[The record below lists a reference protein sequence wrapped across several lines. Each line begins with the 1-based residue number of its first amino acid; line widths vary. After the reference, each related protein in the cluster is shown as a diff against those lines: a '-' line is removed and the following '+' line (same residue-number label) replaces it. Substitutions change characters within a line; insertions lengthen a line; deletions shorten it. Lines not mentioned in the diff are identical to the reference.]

1 MKTPDEPASF
11 GVFFTAQRTPRRLTA
26 GREAVRPLRVAAP
39 SPSGRSLTGIALLL
53 LSIVLLA
60 LVVAAMSPMVGGWPV
75 LVQALFYV
83 GMVIFWTMSLKTLI
97 RWMVTGQFRAP
108 SRMPRD

>member
-1 MKTPDEPASF
+1 MT
-11 GVFFTAQRTPRRLTA
+11 
-26 GREAVRPLRVAAP
+26 AP

-60 LVVAAMSPMVGGWPV
+60 LVVAAMAPLVGRWPV

-83 GMVIFWTMSLKTLI
+83 GMVILWTMSLKTLI
-97 RWMVTGQFRAP
+97 RWMITGQFRAP

>member
-1 MKTPDEPASF
+1 M
-11 GVFFTAQRTPRRLTA
+11 PRKPQWLTA
-26 GREAVRPLRVAAP
+26 DREPVRPLRVTPP
-39 SPSGRSLTGIALLL
+39 SPSERSLAGIALIL
-53 LSIVLLA
+53 LSIALLA
-60 LVVAAMSPMVGGWPV
+60 LVAAAMSPLVGRWPV

-108 SRMPRD
+108 NRVSRD